1 MIAMYKNGFYFIL
14 LCILLAGC
22 SSVIST
28 VRSTPIQDDPHTRS
42 IGSAIDDN
50 IIETKAKVNLSEASP
65 FFDQANIV
73 VVSYNGVVL
82 LAGQVPNEELKQTAS
97 DALKPIVKVRSI
109 HNELTSGPNISIF
122 ARSYDT
128 WLTAKMNTR
137 LTFTGGITS
146 GNVKVV
152 TENKVMYL
160 MGLVTESEA
169 ETITNAATEVDGLE
183 RIVKIFEY
191 INP

>member
-1 MIAMYKNGFYFIL
+1 MFKKILSLIAV
-14 LCILLAGC
+14 CILFTGC

-28 VRSTPIQDDPHTRS
+28 VRSTPIQDDPHSRS
-42 IGSAIDDN
+42 FGSTIDDN
-50 IIETKAKVNLSEASP
+50 IIETKAKVNLSEASS

-73 VVSYNGVVL
+73 VVSYNGVIL
-82 LAGQVPNEELKQTAS
+82 LAGQVPNEELIQTAS

-109 HNELTSGPNISIF
+109 HNELTVGPNTSIF
-122 ARSYDT
+122 AHSYDS

-137 LTFTGGITS
+137 LSFTKDIDAS
-146 GNVKVV
+146 HVKVV

-160 MGLVTESEA
+160 LGLVTESEA
-169 ETITNAATEVDGLE
+169 EIITNAATEVDGLD

>member
-1 MIAMYKNGFYFIL
+1 MFKKIL
-14 LCILLAGC
+14 PLVTICILLSGC

-28 VRSTPIQDDPHTRS
+28 VRSSPIQDDPRSRS
-42 IGSAIDDN
+42 IGTAIDDN
-50 IIETKAKVNLSEASP
+50 IIETKAKVNLSKASP
-65 FFDQANIV
+65 FFNQANIV
-73 VVSYNGVVL
+73 VVSYNGVIL
-82 LAGQVPNEELKQTAS
+82 LAGQVPNEELIQTAS

-109 HNELTSGPNISIF
+109 HNELTVGLNTSII

-137 LTFTGGITS
+137 LALANNIDS
-146 GNVKVV
+146 SHVKVV
-152 TENKVMYL
+152 TENKIMYL

-169 ETITNAATEVDGLE
+169 EAITTAATEVDGLE

>member
-1 MIAMYKNGFYFIL
+1 MHKKSFYLITLFIL
-14 LCILLAGC
+14 LTGC

-42 IGSAIDDN
+42 IGSTIDDN
-50 IIETKAKVNLSEASP
+50 IIETKAKVNLSEASA

-73 VVSYNGVVL
+73 IVSYNGVIL
-82 LAGQVPNEELKQTAS
+82 LAGQVPTDDLKQLAS
-97 DALKPIVKVRSI
+97 DALRPIVKVRSI
-109 HNELTSGPNISIF
+109 HNELTTGPNISVF
-122 ARSYDT
+122 ARSYDA
-128 WLTAKMNTR
+128 WLTSKMNTR
-137 LTFTGGITS
+137 LAFTGDITS
-146 GNVKVV
+146 SHVKVV

-160 MGLVTESEA
+160 MGLVTEAEA

>member
-1 MIAMYKNGFYFIL
+1 MYKKISLLIALSIL
-14 LCILLAGC
+14 LTGC
-22 SSVIST
+22 SSIIST

-42 IGSAIDDN
+42 MGSAIDDN
-50 IIETKAKVNLSEASP
+50 IIETKAKVNLSEASA
-65 FFDQANIV
+65 FFDQAHLV

-82 LAGQVPNEELKQTAS
+82 LAGQVPNEELIQTAS

-109 HNELTSGPNISIF
+109 HNELTSGPNISILT
-122 ARSYDT
+122 RSYDA
-128 WLTAKMNTR
+128 WLTSKMNTR
-137 LTFTGGITS
+137 LLLTGDITS
-146 GNVKVV
+146 SHVKVV

-169 ETITNAATEVDGLE
+169 EIITNAATEVDGLE
-183 RIVKIFEY
+183 RVVKIFEY

>member
-1 MIAMYKNGFYFIL
+1 MFKKTFSLIIV
-14 LCILLAGC
+14 CILFSGC
-22 SSVIST
+22 SSIIST
-28 VRSTPIQDDPHTRS
+28 VRSSPIQDDPHSRS
-42 IGSAIDDN
+42 VGSTIDDN

-73 VVSYNGVVL
+73 VVSYNGVIL
-82 LAGQVPNEELKQTAS
+82 LTGQVPNEELIQTAS

-109 HNELTSGPNISIF
+109 HNELISGPNISIVD
-122 ARSYDT
+122 RSYDT
-128 WLTAKMNTR
+128 WLTAKMNAR
-137 LTFTGGITS
+137 LMFTNGVTTS
-146 GNVKVV
+146 HVKVV
-152 TENKVMYL
+152 TENKIMYL

-169 ETITNAATEVDGLE
+169 EMITTAATEVGGLE